1 MSEQQQQQ
9 RTEHDDQAQVAQ
21 TEDQQTRLDPG
32 KAGQQAV
39 ADTEQ
44 HVAQQRSPGADYQAP
59 EEKRLKW
66 LQGQREGLIALY
78 KAGKIDAATAI
89 AKAFRYDQHINS
101 GVSSVEGTVMIAQ
114 LGLDLAQLITAEAEA
129 ETEQEKPRAPVVA
142 AIQPEGPQQQAPQQQ
157 APQQQ
162 APQQQAP
169 QQQQVAQA
177 EVRPIVEKVVTSAAP
192 GSAQTQAT
200 TPAEAKVLNAVRG
213 LAKRFDPA
221 WLSAA
226 QSKLGVS
233 DPTGA
238 FTTETL
244 RAMRRFAADPALGAK
259 SIEKLDFLQSIHP
272 GQPFLAAES
281 GHARQAADTSKDT
294 PADRTAQAL
303 GYASYSAYK
312 KTWVSIELLGVK
324 LRGNGHPHLAARM
337 NAANAYLRNRH
348 AGLSDEEIRGVIGWN
363 AEGNA
368 AYAAEASSGLAHVHT
383 MGIALDI
390 NRAQNPWIFRGKT
403 KHNGNESDDW
413 YEKFF
418 KIVTRIYG
426 GNPLSAKKLQQL
438 GNESSTEELHAE
450 IAATSQATEK
460 YLELCK
466 ADQETQRATLAKA
479 GFSDAEI
486 RELLPKMPM
495 HFKIFHNKDRKQTNA
510 KSITDISSD
519 LLIALRDAAGLAW
532 GGTDFPGANEQGDFM
547 HFDCRADSWG
557 ASVYRLGL
565 SESRRK
571 G

>member
-21 TEDQQTRLDPG
+21 TEDEQTRMDPG

-59 EEKRLKW
+59 EAKRLKW

-101 GVSSVEGTVMIAQ
+101 GVSSVEGAVMIAQ
-114 LGLDLAQLITAEAEA
+114 LGLDLAQLVTSQAEA
-129 ETEQEKPRAPVVA
+129 EQEKPRAPVV
-142 AIQPEGPQQQAPQQQ
+142 QPEGPR
-157 APQQQ
+157 
-162 APQQQAP
+162 QQAP
-169 QQQQVAQA
+169 QQQQAA
-177 EVRPIVEKVVTSAAP
+177 PEVRPIIEKVVTGAAP
-192 GSAQTQAT
+192 GHAQSQPT

-226 QSKLGVS
+226 QSKLDIS
-233 DPTGA
+233 EPTGA

-244 RAMRRFAADPALGAK
+244 RAMRRFASDPTLGAT
-259 SIEKLDFLQSIHP
+259 SIQKLDFLQSIHP
-272 GQPFLAAES
+272 GEPFLATEGA
-281 GHARQAADTSKDT
+281 HARQAADPSKTT

-303 GYASYSAYK
+303 GYASYDAYK
-312 KTWVSIELLGVK
+312 KTWVTIELLGVK

-348 AGLSDEEIRGVIGWN
+348 ADLSDEEIRGVIGWN
-363 AEGNA
+363 GEGNA

-426 GNPLSAKKLQQL
+426 GSPLSAKKLQQL

-460 YLELCK
+460 YLDLCK

-519 LLIALRDAAGLAW
+519 LLLALRDAAGLAW